1 MLKASSE
8 AIFAI
13 IVKNVFSLEFN
24 YGVLVKCL
32 NCGKIIRN
40 LDFFLDLPLDIP
52 VQKAQPPILFSKS
65 KPKIG
70 SNKNDPKEKEQIFCE
85 KNNDSFGDKLEGK
98 KFSLINTMEL
108 TESNFPNFD
117 KDNNELYEPDIDLDN
132 LKSSQE
138 KVILISFYL
147 LIGKSVETQ
156 INQT

>member
-1 MLKASSE
+1 MV
-8 AIFAI
+8 I
-13 IVKNVFSLEFN
+13 I
-24 YGVLVKCL
+24 LVKCL

-52 VQKAQPPILFSKS
+52 VQKAQPPILISKA
-65 KPKIG
+65 KPKFG
-70 SNKNDPKEKEQIFCE
+70 LNKKETKEKEQTLSE
-85 KNNDSFGDKLEGK
+85 NNNDSFYDKLEGK

-138 KVILISFYL
+138 KVL
-147 LIGKSVETQ
+147 
-156 INQT
+156 

>member
-1 MLKASSE
+1 M
-8 AIFAI
+8 
-13 IVKNVFSLEFN
+13 
-24 YGVLVKCL
+24 KCL

-52 VQKAQPPILFSKS
+52 VQKAQPPILITKA
-65 KPKIG
+65 KPIK
-70 SNKNDPKEKEQIFCE
+70 KETKEKEQTLSE
-85 KNNDSFGDKLEGK
+85 KNNDIFHDNLEGK

-138 KVILISFYL
+138 KVILIFLNL
-147 LIGKSVETQ
+147 LIEIYRNSNQSSLKSAWNNFLT
-156 INQT
+156 